1 MELIMPEEV
10 LIKKYGNRRLYDTEK
25 NSYIIIDQVAEL
37 IRAGKA
43 VRVIDAKTKEDV
55 TAFILTQIL
64 LDEAKKKNFLLPIP
78 LLHLII
84 RYGDTVL
91 EEFFDKYLQQIIRNY
106 LDYKTTMDDQFTKWL
121 SMGAQFTGPAKEIFD
136 PLKPFFDLFAEPKKT
151 GEKEKKS

>member
-1 MELIMPEEV
+1 MAGEV
-10 LIKKYGNRRLYDTEK
+10 LIKKYGNRRLYNTEK

-37 IRAGKA
+37 IRAGRE

-64 LDEAKKKNFLLPIP
+64 LDEAKKKNFLLPMP

-84 RYGDTVL
+84 RYGNTVL

-106 LDYKTTMDDQFTKWL
+106 LEYKTTMDDQFKKWL
-121 SMGAQFTGPAKEIFD
+121 SIGVPFTGPAKEVFD
-136 PLKPFFDLFAEPKKT
+136 PFKQFFDLFAEAKKA
-151 GEKEKKS
+151 GEREKKA

>member
-1 MELIMPEEV
+1 MSDEV
-10 LIKKYGNRRLYDTEK
+10 LIKKYGNRRLYDTER
-25 NSYIIIDQVAEL
+25 NSYIVIDQVAEL
-37 IRAGKA
+37 IRAGRQ

-84 RYGDTVL
+84 RYGNTVL

-106 LDYKTTMDDQFTKWL
+106 LDYKSTMDEQFRKWL
-121 SMGAQFTGPAKEIFD
+121 SMSARFTGPAKEAFGGIDLF
-136 PLKPFFDLFAEPKKT
+136 KSIFDLFGKPEEPGKKGKT
-151 GEKEKKS
+151 D

>member
-1 MELIMPEEV
+1 MPEEV

-25 NSYIIIDQVAEL
+25 NSYIVIDQVSEL
-37 IRAGKA
+37 IKAGRQ

-91 EEFFDKYLQQIIRNY
+91 GEFFDKYLQQIIRNY
-106 LDYKTTMDDQFTKWL
+106 LDYKTTMDDQFQKWL
-121 SMGAQFTGPAKEIFD
+121 SMGTQFSGPAKEVFD
-136 PLKPFFDLFAEPKKT
+136 PFKQFFDLFAESKKA

>member
-25 NSYIIIDQVAEL
+25 NSYVVIDQVAEL
-37 IRAGKA
+37 IRAGRE

-84 RYGDTVL
+84 RYGNSVL

-106 LDYKTTMDDQFTKWL
+106 LDYKTTMDDQFKKWL
-121 SMGAQFTGPAKEIFD
+121 SMGAQFTGPAKEVFD
-136 PLKPFFDLFAEPKKT
+136 PLKPFFDLFAEKKT

>member
-1 MELIMPEEV
+1 MPEEV

-106 LDYKTTMDDQFTKWL
+106 LDYKATMDDQFKKWL
-121 SMGAQFTGPAKEIFD
+121 SMGTQFTGPAKEIFD

>member
-1 MELIMPEEV
+1 MTREV

-25 NSYIIIDQVAEL
+25 NSYIVIDQVAEL
-37 IRAGKA
+37 IRSGRE

-84 RYGDTVL
+84 RYGNTVL
-91 EEFFDKYLQQIIRNY
+91 EEFFDKHLQQIIRNY
-106 LDYKTTMDDQFTKWL
+106 LDYKTTMDDQFKKWL
-121 SMGAQFTGPAKEIFD
+121 SMGTQFTGPAKEAFD
-136 PLKPFFDLFAEPKKT
+136 PFKPFFDLFAESK
-151 GEKEKKS
+151 EAEEKKKKS

>member
-1 MELIMPEEV
+1 MPEEV

>member
-1 MELIMPEEV
+1 MPDEV

-25 NSYIIIDQVAEL
+25 NSYIVIDQVAEL
-37 IRAGKA
+37 IKAGKQI
-43 VRVIDAKTKEDV
+43 RVIDAKTKEDV

-106 LDYKTTMDDQFTKWL
+106 LDYKTTMDDRFKKWL
-121 SMGAQFTGPAKEIFD
+121 SVSSQFTGPAKEVFD
-136 PLKPFFDLFAEPKKT
+136 PFKSFFDLFAESKKPE
-151 GEKEKKS
+151 EKEKKI

>member
-1 MELIMPEEV
+1 MGANMPEEV

-25 NSYIIIDQVAEL
+25 NSYIVIDQVAEL
-37 IRAGKA
+37 IKAGRE

-91 EEFFDKYLQQIIRNY
+91 EEFFDKHLQQIIRNY
-106 LDYKTTMDDQFTKWL
+106 LEYKTTMDDRFKKWL
-121 SMGAQFTGPAKEIFD
+121 SMGTQFTGPAKEVFD
-136 PLKPFFDLFAEPKKT
+136 PFKPFFDLFAEAKKA
-151 GEKEKKS
+151 GEEGKKS